1 MGPVGVFL
9 ALSHCYQ
16 RLEKEGV
23 IDLLQTVNRLHL
35 QCPDLIM
42 SVQLYAYC
50 YECLNE
56 LSKKLIAEDSLA
68 TESIYENIRALK
80 PSPPTL
86 QRQEVEM
93 KKYLK
98 TYDIIDPTEF
108 K

>member
-1 MGPVGVFL
+1 
-9 ALSHCYQ
+9 
-16 RLEKEGV
+16 
-23 IDLLQTVNRLHL
+23 
-35 QCPDLIM
+35 M

-108 K
+108 KWTH